1 MIDMIDMIVTVLKVL
16 IDVIDMT
23 RGTDTTHGTDTLVLV
38 IVPLATLDLDPEMI
52 LITDIVPHIVDKF
65 FLLFVLFNKTQI
77 LITLMINFLCGLLL
91 LDQTGNHK

>member
-23 RGTDTTHGTDTLVLV
+23 HGIDTTHGTDTLVLV

-52 LITDIVPHIVDKF
+52 LITDIVPLIVDKCSP
-65 FLLFVLFNKTQI
+65 LFILFNKTQI
-77 LITLMINFLCGLLL
+77 LITLMSNFL
-91 LDQTGNHK
+91 